1 MATREEIR
9 EGIYQ
14 ILDGELTAG
23 YMSNWKEFSKELT
36 LEQRVDYVNQVVK
49 LIVEREHSQGVVV
62 KVKRK
67 LPTDCISYLANE
79 KGIIK
84 SVWAD
89 EEKVKA
95 SGWEAVEPLI
105 EE

>member
-14 ILDGELTAG
+14 IIKGNCQSSSGWVGNKAYTMD
-23 YMSNWKEFSKELT
+23 
-36 LEQRVDYVNQVVK
+36 
-49 LIVEREHSQGVVV
+49 LIMNYLHSQGVVI
-62 KVKRK
+62 KVDRE
-67 LPTDCISYLANE
+67 LPTDCISYLENE

-95 SGWEAVEPLI
+95 SGWEAVDR
-105 EE
+105 